1 MIGRMLDFLSRDMA
15 MDLGTANTL
24 IYVRGKGVVL
34 DEPSMVALD
43 RETKKVV
50 AIGKEAKELAGRHGR
65 NTISC
70 RPLRDGVISDFD
82 SASYMIR
89 SFLGKVFRRVPLS
102 RPKLVVAVPAGI
114 TSVEK
119 RAVMEASEMSG
130 AGKVFLIEE
139 PMAAAIGTAL
149 PIDKPMGQM
158 IVDIGGGTTE
168 VAVISKFA
176 VACSE
181 SLRVAGDEANE
192 AICQYIRREHHI
204 FVSEM
209 MAEIIKIKIGS
220 AVPLK
225 KNLELKLRGKDLT
238 TGMPKVVTITD
249 ADVRH
254 GHQRTDPGDH
264 RSGAASAGEDV
275 AGPGF
280 RCGGKWH
287 LAGRRRGSAEGLEAP
302 GPSSHRSRCPQIGR
316 SSPFRHPRRRCGYR
330 EFRLLSHGFRQLII
344 RIDLFQSPFR
354 SPFRPQKIFRRR
366 FPVYK
371 GLVFAF
377 VGPRFDASKYV
388 SSITHSHH
396 GFRYPQE
403 CDKVELKCGE
413 DHADAFEG
421 LRFQEFGGC
430 GRLLWPVHVRGRG
443 ERRWQIQPL
452 RCHSL
457 FERSDRSPSD

>member
-1 MIGRMLDFLSRDMA
+1 MGRMLDFLSRDMA

-24 IYVRGKGVVL
+24 VYVRGKGVVL

-50 AIGKEAKELAGRHGR
+50 AIGKEAKELAGRHGK

-89 SFLGKVFRRVPLS
+89 SFLGKVFKRVPLS

-139 PMAAAIGTAL
+139 PMAAAIGTNL
-149 PIDKPMGQM
+149 PIDKAMGQM
-158 IVDIGGGTTE
+158 VVDIGGGTTE

-192 AICQYIRREHHI
+192 AICQYIRREHQI

-238 TGMPKVVTITD
+238 TGMPKVVTVTD
-249 ADVRH
+249 ADVR
-254 GHQRTDPGDH
+254 QAIKEPTLAIVEAVRRVLEKMSPDL
-264 RSGAASAGEDV
+264 ASDV
-275 AGPGF
+275 AENGI
-280 RCGGKWH
+280 W
-287 LAGRRRGSAEGLEAP
+287 LAGGGALLKGL
-302 GPSSHRSRCPQIGR
+302 
-316 SSPFRHPRRRCGYR
+316 
-330 EFRLLSHGFRQLII
+330 RLLLHQAT
-344 RIDLFQSPFR
+344 
-354 SPFRPQKIFRRR
+354 
-366 FPVYK
+366 
-371 GLVFAF
+371 GLDV
-377 VGPRFDASKYV
+377 RKS
-388 SSITHSHH
+388 
-396 GFRYPQE
+396 
-403 CDKVELKCGE
+403 E
-413 DHADAFEG
+413 D
-421 LRFQEFGGC
+421 
-430 GRLLWPVHVRGRG
+430 
-443 ERRWQIQPL
+443 PL
-452 RCHSL
+452 RSVIRGAGAVTEN
-457 FERSDRSPSD
+457 FDFYRTVFVN